1 MQNGKKWSI
10 NNMVKG
16 VIKKTIV
23 AFVLLST
30 LVSMFSIF
38 SFATSDNAEESGF
51 LGYSGNMTLA
61 ELEAETNTS
70 KDGKTM
76 ESCTTVCIRKM

>member
-1 MQNGKKWSI
+1 MKENARKFL
-10 NNMVKG
+10 VK
-16 VIKKTIV
+16 IITII
-23 AFVLLST
+23 FVLSVF
-30 LVSMFSIF
+30 VSMFSIF